1 MTALRL
7 DGTAEPRAG
16 EELPLDAL
24 RTYLEREVPHL
35 RGDVVVEQFPKG
47 HSNLT
52 YLLKVGDTEL
62 VLRRPPFGAQIKT
75 GHDMGREHRVLT
87 GLSRVYDRAPK
98 PVTFCE
104 DESVMGA
111 PFYIMERKRG
121 VILRQ
126 GAKVAHGLDRTLMA
140 SLSRALFS
148 NLVEIHRVDLEQAGL
163 TDLGRPEGYV
173 ERQVSG
179 WTGRYRKA
187 QTDEVEA
194 MDSVAAWLAANFAP
208 DSGAALIHNDY
219 KYDNV
224 VLSPEKPTE
233 IIGVLDW
240 EMATVGDP
248 LMDLGTSLGYWIQA
262 DDPESLKLLPVGPT
276 HLPGNMTR
284 REVVAH
290 YEEASGRTVE
300 HPVFYYAY
308 ALFKIAVIVQQIY
321 ARFVKGLTQ
330 DPRFAAMG
338 PAVKMLSEQAA
349 RAIDAGRIDSF

>member
-1 MTALRL
+1 MTQFRL
-7 DGTAEPRAG
+7 DGTAQPRVG
-16 EELPLDAL
+16 EELPIDAL
-24 RTYLEREVPHL
+24 RDYLAREVPEL
-35 RGDVVVEQFPKG
+35 CGDIVVEQFPKG

-52 YLLKVGDTEL
+52 YLLRVGDQEL

-75 GHDMGREHRVLT
+75 GHDMGREHRVLS

-98 PVTFCE
+98 PVAFCE
-104 DESVMGA
+104 DEGVMGA

-126 GAKVAHGLDRTLMA
+126 SAKVSHGLDETLMA
-140 SLSRALFS
+140 ALSRSLFS
-148 NLVEIHRVDLEQAGL
+148 NLVAIHGVDLAEAGL
-163 TDLGRPEGYV
+163 AELGRPKGYV
-173 ERQVSG
+173 ERQVTG

-187 QTDEVEA
+187 QTHEVA
-194 MDSVAAWLAANFAP
+194 SMDSVATWLADNLAP
-208 DSGAALIHNDY
+208 DSGAVLIHNDY

-224 VLSPEKPTE
+224 VLSPENPTE

-262 DDPESLKLLPVGPT
+262 DDPDSLKLLPVGPT

-290 YEEASGRTVE
+290 YEEASGRRVQ

-321 ARFVKGLTQ
+321 ARFVKGLTK

-338 PAVKMLSEQAA
+338 PAVNTLSEQAV